1 MYNFP
6 KIFLTVK
13 GNSFVVIFFCT
24 TPLGYYEAGGRV
36 WVMGKPRGPI
46 PFTHMSNGIS
56 IACLDGSR
64 RLNSK
69 IFSIFEMAVFGA
81 LEQNLQ

>member
-1 MYNFP
+1 
-6 KIFLTVK
+6 
-13 GNSFVVIFFCT
+13 
-24 TPLGYYEAGGRV
+24 
-36 WVMGKPRGPI
+36 MGKPRGPI